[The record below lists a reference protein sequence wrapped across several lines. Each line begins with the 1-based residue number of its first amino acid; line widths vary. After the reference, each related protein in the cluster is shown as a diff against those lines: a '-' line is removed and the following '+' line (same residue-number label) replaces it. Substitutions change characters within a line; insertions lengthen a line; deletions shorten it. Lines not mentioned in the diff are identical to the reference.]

1 MFKLSIIEH
10 YGKLIEYGISERTSL
25 ELDRLF
31 FDGKMCFG
39 DLDDR
44 ALDALKEF
52 EVEGGVCVLRQL
64 ASDGKEK
71 REHRETKREQEKARL
86 TDSQAETPTDT
97 HTQAE
102 TQTSI

>member
-1 MFKLSIIEH
+1 
-10 YGKLIEYGISERTSL
+10 
-25 ELDRLF
+25 
-31 FDGKMCFG
+31 MCFG

-71 REHRETKREQEKARL
+71 REHRETKREQDQEKARH

-102 TQTSI
+102 TQTGI

>member
-1 MFKLSIIEH
+1 MSSSTVFRNSSE
-10 YGKLIEYGISERTSL
+10 YYEKLIDYGISEKTSV

-31 FDGKMCFG
+31 SEGKMSFG

-64 ASDGKEK
+64 ASDGECVCWF
-71 REHRETKREQEKARL
+71 E
-86 TDSQAETPTDT
+86 
-97 HTQAE
+97 
-102 TQTSI
+102 